1 MRWFKALLA
10 VSMLS
15 LATTAAVAAQ
25 DTTEL
30 ENEIL
35 SLTFLESGVPVEYT
49 FEESNAVLFAFT
61 GLAGDVI
68 DLTMTQAEDSTLDPL
83 VVVLGPRG
91 EVIASD
97 DDGGEQPLSSA
108 LTGIELPFD
117 GAYLVL
123 ATSFSGLNRPVD
135 TEVEFV
141 PETFEITLTGNTPDT
156 VSETFEL
163 FSGDIIPGESA
174 AGASIPAE
182 PVYYWFVYLYE
193 GEVVDVTLTES
204 DYDALLMLFDNNG
217 VRVGVND
224 DSPDA
229 DTDSAILGYEVPV
242 SGMHLIFATGYGFQ
256 NGAMAD
262 MYEGGNFV
270 LNVTAAE

>member
-15 LATTAAVAAQ
+15 LATTAALAAQ

-30 ENEIL
+30 ENDIL
-35 SLTFLESGVPVEYT
+35 SPIFLESGVPFEYT
-49 FEESNAVLFAFT
+49 FEDSNAVIFGFT

-68 DLTMTQAEDSTLDPL
+68 DLTMTQAEDSSLDPL

-97 DDGGEQPLSSA
+97 DDSGEQPLASA

-117 GAYLVL
+117 GAYLIL
-123 ATSFSGLNRPVD
+123 ATSFGGLTRPVD

-156 VSETFEL
+156 ESETFEL
-163 FSGDIIPGESA
+163 FSGAIAVGESA

-182 PVYYWFVYLYE
+182 PVYYWFLYLYE

-204 DYDALLMLFDNNG
+204 DYDALLMLFDTNG

-224 DSPDA
+224 DSPDM
-229 DTDSAILGYEVPV
+229 DTDSAILGYEVPA
-242 SGMHLIFATGYGFQ
+242 SGMYLVFATGYGFQ
-256 NGAMAD
+256 NGAMLD

>member
-35 SLTFLESGVPVEYT
+35 SLTFLESGVPLEYT
-49 FEESNAVLFAFT
+49 FEDSNAVLFAFT

-68 DLTMTQAEDSTLDPL
+68 DLTMNQAEDGGLDPL

-97 DDGGEQPLSSA
+97 DDSGEQPLASA

-123 ATSFSGLNRPVD
+123 ATSFGGLTRPVD

-141 PETFEITLTGNTPDT
+141 PETFEITLTGNTADT
-156 VSETFEL
+156 ENDVFEL

-174 AGASIPAE
+174 QGASIPAE
-182 PVYYWFVYLYE
+182 PVYYWFIYLYE
-193 GEVVDVTLTES
+193 GEVIDVTLTES
-204 DYDALLMLFDNNG
+204 DYDALLMLFGNNG
-217 VRVGVND
+217 VRAGVND

-242 SGMHLIFATGYGFQ
+242 SGMYLIFATGYGFQ
-256 NGAMAD
+256 NGAVAD
-262 MYEGGNFV
+262 MYTGGNFV